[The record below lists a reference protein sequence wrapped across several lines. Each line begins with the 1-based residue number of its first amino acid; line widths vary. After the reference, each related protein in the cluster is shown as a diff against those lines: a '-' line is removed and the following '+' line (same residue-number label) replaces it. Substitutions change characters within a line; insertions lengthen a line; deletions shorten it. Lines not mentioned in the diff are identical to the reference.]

1 MKKDKRFL
9 NNLEKE
15 LSVLKEKD
23 RSLILQKYRDII
35 DDGLANKKKIT
46 TILKEIGPVK
56 LVALNEIE
64 AIKSQEKD
72 NVFKRFFNFI
82 TRDLTNKDEDK
93 IAEQKKLKEEKKKEK
108 ELRLE
113 ERRKEKEAIR
123 AQKQLEKEKR
133 EKEKKKLDD
142 EKKALDEKIKEE
154 KRKQKEALKNA
165 SDEEKAKIKEKQAK
179 EKQKAKEEK
188 KKLAEEK
195 KALKTKIKEE
205 KRKQKAALRNASK
218 EEKEELKK
226 AKKEKDKF
234 LKEEKKKLKE
244 LEAEE
249 KKKAKDNKKDDN
261 IVSETVEKVEEV
273 FEDITADA
281 VEEITEK
288 HIFESKEAR
297 RKRIILTTL
306 GVILTIILIFIWLW
320 ITVIA
325 IACGF
330 AYLDGVKFVGLI
342 IAAFGIDFLWLWI
355 VVMIN
360 RAVFHKKNSLRLN
373 LIIVFVCVAL
383 IALGIVLFVRKLYSI
398 KTVEDVSDKYS
409 MTTKYDTYMLPS
421 DSSRKLSVMFNSN
434 YKTQYIVDYDENMLG
449 KVKVEVK
456 YYEAYYDYFI
466 KKSSNIVYVSLKV
479 DDRDRLST
487 YISDIKD
494 GVIYDSDEMARYI
507 VKITM
512 SEEDKNRIEIIN

>member
-35 DDGLANKKKIT
+35 DEGLANKKKIT

-72 NVFKRFFNFI
+72 NAFKRFFNFI
-82 TRDLTNKDEDK
+82 TRDLTNKDENK

-108 ELRLE
+108 ELLLE

-133 EKEKKKLDD
+133 EKEKKKLDE

-188 KKLAEEK
+188 KKIAEEK
-195 KALKTKIKEE
+195 KALKAKIKEE
-205 KRKQKAALRNASK
+205 KRK
-218 EEKEELKK
+218 EKEELKK

-234 LKEEKKKLKE
+234 LKEENKKLKE
-244 LEAEE
+244 LETEE

-281 VEEITEK
+281 VEEIAEK

-306 GVILTIILIFIWLW
+306 GVTLTIILIFIWLW

-342 IAAFGIDFLWLWI
+342 IAAFGVDFLWLWI